1 MFARI
6 AFVCGLLFWAVG
18 AGASNVSCTVVF
30 EATWSDTTHPDDYP
44 AGAHFSSLIGATHND
59 VINFWRPGELASQG
73 IKDVAER
80 GAIGEFQRAIRD
92 EIYTSTAYAVISGS
106 NAGSPDVVST
116 DFILSPEYP
125 LFTMVT
131 MIAPSPDW
139 FVGVYDVLLYENGRW
154 LDHYIEL
161 YPWDAGTDS
170 GTTYTSSN
178 EVTDPP
184 QPISLITDG
193 PAGNGEP
200 FGSFSILCD
209 GILTTGFEG

>member
-6 AFVCGLLFWAVG
+6 AIVCSIWVWAAG

-30 EATWSDTTHPDDYP
+30 EATWSESTHPVDYP
-44 AGAHFSSLIGATHND
+44 GGAHFSPLIGATHNNQ
-59 VINFWRPGELASQG
+59 INFWRPGELASLG

-80 GAIGEFQRAIRD
+80 GAIGELQRAIRD
-92 EIYTSTAYAVISGS
+92 EIYTSTAYAVIRGTGS
-106 NAGSPDVVST
+106 GSPDEISA

-139 FVGVYDVLLYENGRW
+139 FVGVYDIALYENGRW

-178 EVTDPP
+178 LVTDPA

-200 FGSFSILCD
+200 FGSFSIICD
-209 GILTTGFEG
+209 GILVTGFGD